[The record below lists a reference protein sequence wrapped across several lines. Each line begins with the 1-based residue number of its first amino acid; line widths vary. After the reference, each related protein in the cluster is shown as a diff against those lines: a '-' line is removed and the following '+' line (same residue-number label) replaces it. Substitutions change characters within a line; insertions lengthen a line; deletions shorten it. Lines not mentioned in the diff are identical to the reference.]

1 MNVTG
6 AILANKYRKRVKN
19 ARNEERV
26 EGGRGREREEQKT
39 KTMNRSEAKKKQETK
54 TCVPQTPTHK
64 HKGPRTE
71 SDNRK

>member
-26 EGGRGREREEQKT
+26 EGGRGR
-39 KTMNRSEAKKKQETK
+39 NRNPKQ
-54 TCVPQTPTHK
+54 
-64 HKGPRTE
+64 
-71 SDNRK
+71 